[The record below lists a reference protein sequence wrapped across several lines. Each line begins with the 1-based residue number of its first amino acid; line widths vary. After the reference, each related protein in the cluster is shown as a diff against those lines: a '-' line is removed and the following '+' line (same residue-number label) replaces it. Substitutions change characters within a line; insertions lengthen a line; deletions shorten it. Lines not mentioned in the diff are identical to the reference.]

1 MDTEYYSQYPPGMKM
16 TDGIPG
22 KPFLF
27 LFKSCYN
34 VAPQILKFEMP
45 YSNALL
51 KCLAIYR

>member
-27 LFKSCYN
+27 FSKVVTTLHHRSKSF
-34 VAPQILKFEMP
+34 VMP
-45 YSNALL
+45 
-51 KCLAIYR
+51 